1 VPVTAKLSR
10 RFYETFGDEIANEL
24 VEWFNR
30 VDDAYRS
37 EFRELFEVH
46 FSRFDAKLEQRTA
59 ELDAR
64 WGGRFAQL
72 EAKLEQRLAE
82 LDTRWGGRFAQLEAK
97 LEQRLVELRGELRGE
112 IGLRVGQ
119 LEARLE
125 QRLAEVQSGL
135 MKWMFIFWAG
145 NVVAT
150 ASLVLGAVVLLR
162 K

>member
-1 VPVTAKLSR
+1 MPVTAKLSR

-46 FSRFDAKLEQRTA
+46 FARFDAKLEQRVS

-64 WGGRFAQL
+64 TEVRLAQLDAGWERRFARL

-82 LDTRWGGRFAQLEAK
+82 VK
-97 LEQRLVELRGELRGE
+97 GELRAE
-112 IGLRVGQ
+112 IAAVRTEIANV
-119 LEARLE
+119 R
-125 QRLAEVQSGL
+125 SGL

-162 K
+162 R

>member
-1 VPVTAKLSR
+1 MPVTAKLSR

-46 FSRFDAKLEQRTA
+46 FSRFDAKLEQRVA

-72 EAKLEQRLAE
+72 EAKLEQRLA
-82 LDTRWGGRFAQLEAK
+82 
-97 LEQRLVELRGELRGE
+97 ELRGELRGE

>member
-46 FSRFDAKLEQRTA
+46 FSRFDAKLEQRVA
-59 ELDAR
+59 ELRAEMDLR
-64 WGGRFAQL
+64 VGRL

-82 LDTRWGGRFAQLEAK
+82 VK
-97 LEQRLVELRGELRGE
+97 GELRAE

-125 QRLAEVQSGL
+125 QRLAEVQAGL

-150 ASLVLGAVVLLR
+150 AGLVLGAVLLLR